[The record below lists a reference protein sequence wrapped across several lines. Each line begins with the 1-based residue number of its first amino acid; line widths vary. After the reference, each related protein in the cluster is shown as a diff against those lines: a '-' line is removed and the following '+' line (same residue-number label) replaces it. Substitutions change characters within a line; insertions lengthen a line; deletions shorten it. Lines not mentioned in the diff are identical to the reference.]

1 MFRRKS
7 SFGFLEKTIANLG
20 EILNHADQATLTS
33 GEKGML
39 QQLDPRVKVGGA
51 LVLIVGAVSTSDLW
65 VTGAVFLFSILMIAL
80 SRLSFRLY
88 LERTWLGVLF
98 FTGLIALPAIFT
110 TPGVTIFHLPL
121 LHWPISSQGV
131 QSAWRLLARAETAA
145 TVAMLLILTT
155 PWTHLLKSLRFFRL
169 PVIIVTILSMTHRY
183 LFLLLHLTQNF
194 LDARSSRK
202 VGRWSPSQQR
212 ELTASILAVLLS
224 RSLQLSEE
232 VYLAMQSRGFTGEI
246 HILDEFCFRKRD
258 WLSMMI
264 LTTIA
269 VLLIMLR

>member
-1 MFRRKS
+1 M
-7 SFGFLEKTIANLG
+7 LD
-20 EILNHADQATLTS
+20 HADRAALTS
-33 GEKGML
+33 DKKGIL
-39 QQLDPRVKVGGA
+39 QQLDPRLKVLGA
-51 LVLIVGAVSTSDLW
+51 FVLIVGAVGTSRLW
-65 VTGAVFLFSILMIAL
+65 VTGAVFLFSVLMIAV

-88 LERTWLGVLF
+88 LKRTWLGVLF

-155 PWTHLLKSLRFFRL
+155 QWTHLLKSLRFFRL
-169 PVIIVTILSMTHRY
+169 PAIIVTILSMTHRY
-183 LFLLLHLTQNF
+183 LFLLLYLTQNL

-202 VGRWSPSQQR
+202 VGRWSASQQR
-212 ELTASILAVLLS
+212 ELTASILTVLMS

-232 VYLAMQSRGFTGEI
+232 VYLAMQSRGFNGEI

-264 LTTIA
+264 LITIA
-269 VLLIMLR
+269 LLLTLLR